1 MPPTTTKE
9 HQLARDRKRAKD
21 YRDRHPERARE
32 ARRKTDAKR
41 RGQVGWTPKIK
52 IEVPRCKTPEQ
63 AKMEVR
69 AAMIRARMEY
79 LTAKKT
85 HTPDDPANG

>member
-1 MPPTTTKE
+1 MPPATTKE

-32 ARRKTDAKR
+32 ARRKADAKR
-41 RGQVGWTPKIK
+41 RGHPDWKPKIK
-52 IEVPRCKTPEQ
+52 IEVPRCKTPDQ
-63 AKMEVR
+63 AKMKVR

-79 LTAKKT
+79 LSKRIR
-85 HTPDDPANG
+85 TPADHANG